1 MATKT
6 PNPYKHLLSI
16 SDLYFEDLLNTPD
29 NELLDEDSN
38 HVSFAKNAY
47 EAALQI
53 VGKQRLQKAQAAKK
67 THSFNTTSFD
77 LTKLTPQEARL
88 LLSKAAN
95 NPQNTLAA
103 RNLQQITDAEVMDIL
118 SDINK
123 LGGLEDL

>member
-1 MATKT
+1 MTTKT
-6 PNPYKHLLSI
+6 PNPYKNLLSI

-29 NELLDEDSN
+29 NELLAEDPN
-38 HVSFAKNAY
+38 HVSFANNAY
-47 EAALQI
+47 KTALQM
-53 VGKQRLQKAQAAKK
+53 VGKQRLQKAQTAKK
-67 THSFNTTSFD
+67 AHSFNTALFD

-123 LGGLEDL
+123 LGGLEGL